1 MQPEDDPKFP
11 GLKAT
16 RDGSEAVVW
25 VESHISQAAVAYPIT
40 PSTPMGNG
48 FAVEYS
54 NGKRNLW
61 GEPIAF
67 LEPESEH
74 SSASACEGFAIA
86 GGRVTNFTSGQGLI
100 LMKEVLYVIS
110 GKRLPVVFHIGTRTL
125 TSHALNIHCA
135 HDDVMGVADTGWGM
149 LFARNVQEAAD
160 LALIAR
166 RTAED
171 TRTPFFN
178 VQDGF
183 LTTHNL
189 ESILLPEPEL
199 MQEFIGEPSRKL
211 ESLLDVSRPLMSGV
225 LQNQDAYM
233 KGKIAQRGYY
243 NRVPDALLD
252 AMEEFYRLTGRRYQ
266 PVMAYRLEDADY
278 AVVGMGTMMETA
290 EIAVDSLRSRGVRA
304 GALHITSFRPF
315 PGKQIV
321 EALKNCKAVT
331 VLERLDEPLAESG
344 PLTREIKA
352 AFAEAVSGSARYPQV
367 ERIPS
372 FFAGAAGLGG
382 RDIPPEDFVA
392 VVWNMER
399 QDGKRFFALGVPHEL
414 NLPRGRPLDLRPAGS
429 FAMRGHSV
437 GGLGA
442 VTTNKVIATVAADLF
457 GKNVQA
463 YSKYTSEKKGLPTTY
478 YLTLAQERIRTHC
491 ELTHADLVVLND
503 ISAFQLGNPLEGLA
517 DNGMVFLQTAR
528 QEPEQ
533 VWNAIPSG
541 TRDQIREKGLRVFYL
556 DTMAIAREVVSSPAL
571 VQRMQGIALLGVFL
585 RITPFRQEQGLSEQ
599 ELFVGVEKA
608 LGRYFGKRGAKV
620 IEENLKAVR
629 RGYERVHEVPQE
641 MIRNVPFAIPAK
653 AGRAA

>member
-1 MQPEDDPKFP
+1 MRIP
-11 GLKAT
+11 
-16 RDGSEAVVW
+16 
-25 VESHISQAAVAYPIT
+25 
-40 PSTPMGNG
+40 PSTPMGRG
-48 FAVEYS
+48 FAVAYA

-61 GEPIAF
+61 DEPLVF

-86 GGRVTNFTSGQGLI
+86 GGRVANFTSGQGLI

-125 TSHALNIHCA
+125 TSQALNIHCG

-149 LFARNVQEAAD
+149 LFARNAQEAAD

-171 TRTPFFN
+171 TQTPFFN

-183 LTTHNL
+183 ITTHTL
-189 ESILLPEPEL
+189 ESLLLPEPEL
-199 MQEFIGEPSRKL
+199 MKEFIGEPSRKL
-211 ESLLDVSRPLMSGV
+211 ENLLDVSRPLMSGV

-233 KGKIAQRGYY
+233 KGKIAQRSYY
-243 NRVPDALLD
+243 DPVPDALVH

-266 PVMAYRLEDADY
+266 PVMPYRLEDAEF

-290 EIAVDSLRSRGVRA
+290 EVAVDYLRLCGVRA
-304 GALHITSFRPF
+304 GALHVTSFRPF

-321 EALKNCKAVT
+321 EAVKNCKAVT

-344 PLTREIKA
+344 PLAREVKA
-352 AFAEAVSGSARYPQV
+352 AFAEALSGSTRYQRP
-367 ERIPS
+367 ERAPR

-382 RDIPPEDFVA
+382 RDISPEDFVA
-392 VVWNMER
+392 VVENMER
-399 QDGKRFFALGVPHEL
+399 QDGKQFFVLGIPHEL
-414 NLPRGRPLDLRPAGS
+414 ALLRGKDLDLRSLRS

-437 GGLGA
+437 GGLGS

-478 YLTLAQERIRTHC
+478 YLTLAPGRIRTHC
-491 ELTHADLVVLND
+491 ELTHVDLVVLND
-503 ISAFQLGNPLEGLA
+503 VNAFQWGNPLEGLSG
-517 DNGMVFLQTAR
+517 NGMLFVQTGDD
-528 QEPEQ
+528 EPEQ
-533 VWNAIPSG
+533 IWRAMPSG
-541 TRDQIREKGLRVFYL
+541 VRDHIRDRGLRVFYL
-556 DTMAIAREVVSSPAL
+556 DTTAIARAVSSSPAL

-585 RITPFRQEQGLSEQ
+585 RITPFQHEQRLSEQ
-599 ELFVGVEKA
+599 ELFDGVKKA
-608 LGRYFGKRGAKV
+608 LEHYFGKRGAKV
-620 IEENLKAVR
+620 IEENLEAVK
-629 RGYERVHEVPQE
+629 RGYQQVREIPQE
-641 MIRNVPFAIPAK
+641 VISGMSAVAPA
-653 AGRAA
+653 ATGTAA